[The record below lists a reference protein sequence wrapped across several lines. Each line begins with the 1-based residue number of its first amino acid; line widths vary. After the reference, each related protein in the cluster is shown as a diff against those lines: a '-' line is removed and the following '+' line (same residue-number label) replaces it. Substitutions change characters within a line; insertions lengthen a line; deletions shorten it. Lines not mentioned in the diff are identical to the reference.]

1 MSVRYINPCRCGNT
15 VKVQFICGCKPSVIG
30 LVKNP
35 FVSSFPTYYIY
46 CSQCGNSIAIRVMH
60 SDENETC
67 RRKLLTEWNRTASCN
82 PPYACFKCPHSD
94 CQRTE
99 NPKKGGFP
107 TKGELQFVMTACND
121 IIDDDPS

>member
-46 CSQCGNSIAIRVMH
+46 CSKCGNSIAIRVMH

-67 RRKLLTEWNRTASCN
+67 RRKLITEWNRTASCN
-82 PPYACFKCPHSD
+82 PPYACFKCPHTD
-94 CQRTE
+94 CQRSE
-99 NPKKGGFP
+99 VPKKGGSP
-107 TKGELQFVMTACND
+107 TKDELKFMVTARNNKRY
-121 IIDDDPS
+121 DDPS